1 MLRVFDQTEEV
12 SQKVEARRRASRK
25 NSPTSSQGSITP
37 ARLSPP
43 PLSIDDHAMSHLFTF
58 WVGSGQSQ
66 GILWYVPELLC
77 KESSVAL
84 QAASRALGLASMSG
98 MQETSNLGRSAAESY
113 GMALCA
119 TNDALRDPAL
129 ATTDSTLTAVMM
141 LSTYEVRF
149 SPLIKKEQILISPK
163 DDNGKNGKA

>member
-1 MLRVFDQTEEV
+1 
-12 SQKVEARRRASRK
+12 
-25 NSPTSSQGSITP
+25 
-37 ARLSPP
+37 
-43 PLSIDDHAMSHLFTF
+43 MSHLFTF

-141 LSTYEVRF
+141 LSTYEVRC
-149 SPLIKKEQILISPK
+149 SPLINKRTDFNISQR
-163 DDNGKNGKA
+163 